1 MLRLETIF
9 NDTVP
14 AVASL
19 LFDEPEELLN
29 SKEMIKS
36 AEVIDNN
43 GELGRV
49 LLVTT
54 KPKYF
59 VSSREI
65 LVYSNSEVYEDGML
79 QV

>member
-1 MLRLETIF
+1 M
-9 NDTVP
+9 
-14 AVASL
+14 
-19 LFDEPEELLN
+19 N

-36 AEVIDNN
+36 AEIIENKGD
-43 GELGRV
+43 LGRV

-65 LVYSNSEVYEDGML
+65 LVYCHSEAYEGGL
-79 QV
+79 LHV